1 MFNPPKSLFVYDS
14 FSANRPILIGL
25 LSIERLKGTESYAFE
40 YDIDWLKRTQL
51 AWQLDPALKPRA
63 GKPNATSHTL
73 FRLFTDASPEQ
84 WGQRLLK
91 QKERQLADKD
101 GRKPPKLYPSD
112 FLLSVDDATRLGGL
126 RFRDNPIG
134 TFLSHDQHAKVAS
147 WEDLPSLE
155 KLVWHF
161 EHDASTLSENE
172 LLQLIHA
179 GSALGGTRPKAT
191 VVDHDQTLWIA
202 KFPSK
207 YDDDDTGAW
216 EMVIHDLA
224 QRCGLNVPEARLERF
239 STRGST
245 FLTKRFDRAGKRRIH
260 FASAQTLLGKPP
272 SPSETDN
279 RSYLDLAGFIRAQGA
294 EPKRDLLELW
304 KRIVFNMAVRNT
316 DDHLRNHSFVLC
328 PSGWVLSPLY
338 DVNPVPYGGEL
349 SLNVN
354 EYDNRIHIGLAVQTA
369 KRFGIPKSD
378 AIAYA
383 ESIKQIVRE
392 HWESIATHYGLSREQ
407 IEAIRPAFNAIDE

>member
-1 MFNPPKSLFVYDS
+1 MINPPKTLLVYDD
-14 FSANRPILIGL
+14 FSRDQSVLMGYL
-25 LSIERLKGTESYAFE
+25 FIERKKGTESYKFTYE
-40 YDIDWLKRTQL
+40 TDWLAQTHL
-51 AWQLDPALKPRA
+51 TLQLDPELRPRL
-63 GKPNATSHTL
+63 GNSTSTSL
-73 FRLFTDASPEQ
+73 FGLFTDASPEQ

-101 GRKPPKLYPSD
+101 GRKPSKLYPTD

-126 RFRDNPIG
+126 RFRDKPLD
-134 TFLSHDQHAKVAS
+134 TFLTNDQHAQVAS

-155 KLVWHF
+155 KLAWHF
-161 EHDASTLSENE
+161 ENDANTLSENE

-179 GSALGGTRPKAT
+179 GTALGGTRPKAT
-191 VVDHDQTLWIA
+191 IVGRDQTLWIA

-207 YDDDDTGAW
+207 WDGHDTGAW
-216 EMVIHDLA
+216 EMVVHDLA
-224 QRCGLNVPEARLERF
+224 LHCGLSVPEARLERF

-272 SPSETDN
+272 SPSEIDA
-279 RSYLDLAGFIRAQGA
+279 RSYLDLVAFIRAQGA
-294 EPKRDLLELW
+294 EPKRDLSELW
-304 KRIVFNMAVRNT
+304 KRIVFNMAVHNT
-316 DDHLRNHSFVLC
+316 DDHLRNHGFILG

-338 DVNPVPYGGEL
+338 DVNPVPNGDEL

-354 EYDNRIHIGLAVQTA
+354 EYDNRIHIALAVQTA
-369 KRFGIPKSD
+369 ERFGIPKST

-392 HWESIATHYGLSREQ
+392 HWERIATQYGLSREQ
-407 IEAIRPAFNAIDE
+407 IEAMRPAFNANFE